1 MGNKITK
8 AIDKKTLDI
17 FVSLTRKKAKEEI
30 AKYQNKLTR
39 KLTNEE
45 KHLITKKVAK
55 RTRGKAAVISI
66 FALGIFTGMKTDNLL
81 EASKSKGI
89 DNKEEITI
97 DAEELNKDI
106 SIDNV
111 TNDREIFINGIKVE
125 LNEIENNEKALSNV
139 KEQINNLSNPEE
151 SLEYLK
157 ESYVNEYNKEN
168 DEKITKDNVTFH
180 IGDGNVLYSDQAENG
195 DTIVRKCTEY
205 EYREMG
211 NIGLPGDYKKR
222 VIEVTIKIDENK
234 QTERFTY
241 EDGKYVHVYEKD
253 EQVRS
258 DYQTTATKMGKV
270 LNYGLNYY
278 SVLEN
283 KEKNSWE
290 DVQEAKQ
297 DFIDSILEYKQLEDV
312 KDNFEN
318 LLQTENQDLDL
329 ND

>member
-17 FVSLTRKKAKEEI
+17 FVSLTRRKAKEEI
-30 AKYQNKLTR
+30 TKSQSKLKR
-39 KLTNEE
+39 KLTNKE
-45 KHLITKKVAK
+45 KHLSAKKAAK
-55 RTRGKAAVISI
+55 KTRGKAVVISM
-66 FALGIFTGMKTDNLL
+66 FVAGIFTGMKANNLL
-81 EASKSKGI
+81 EAARSKGI

-125 LNEIENNEKALSNV
+125 LNEIDNNEKDLSNI
-139 KEQINNLSNPEE
+139 KEEINNLNNPEE
-151 SLEYLK
+151 VLDYLK
-157 ESYVNEYNKEN
+157 EFYVNEHNKEN

-180 IGDGNVLYSDQAENG
+180 IGDGGVLYSDQAENG
-195 DTIVRKCTEY
+195 DTIVRRCTEY

-211 NIGLPGDYKKR
+211 NIGLPSDYKKR
-222 VIEVTIKIDENK
+222 VIEVIIKIDENK

-258 DYQTTATKMGKV
+258 DYQTTATRMGKA

-278 SVLEN
+278 SALEN

-290 DVQEAKQ
+290 VKQ

-312 KDNFEN
+312 KDNSEN
-318 LLQTENQDLDL
+318 LVQTETQDLDL